1 MTKRNIRPRNT
12 QQRRHG
18 IMQLLL
24 ERGEISVEQLVQLF
38 DTSEVTIRKDLSVL
52 ERNGFLLRRYGGA
65 ILMPQELIEDEQE
78 DFLSERKLV
87 IAKRA
92 AERILDHYILILL

>member
-1 MTKRNIRPRNT
+1 MTKRNIQPRNT

-38 DTSEVTIRKDLSVL
+38 DTSEVIIQHFGNGVLLMPKNNNWQSLREAVAEFEPDFVL
-52 ERNGFLLRRYGGA
+52 ERG
-65 ILMPQELIEDEQE
+65 EQ
-78 DFLSERKLV
+78 
-87 IAKRA
+87 A
-92 AERILDHYILILL
+92 